1 MDITNLKVFLPIL
14 FGLPLIG
21 AGILHLL
28 IVEPP
33 TGFFSEFRPSVSV
46 KNILGII
53 EICAGSIL
61 LIIGIINWITSKK
74 RYDEFIK
81 VASESSHNKE
91 RA

>member
-1 MDITNLKVFLPIL
+1 MDITNLKVILPIL

-21 AGILHLL
+21 AGLLHLF

-33 TGFFSEFRPSVSV
+33 TGFFSEFRPAISIR
-46 KNILGII
+46 NILGII

-61 LIIGIINWITSKK
+61 LIIGIINWITSEK

-81 VASESSHNKE
+81 IASESSHNEE
-91 RA
+91 RT